1 MGHAFTATQLRGFLK
16 TRAKNKRDD
25 GAIDGLD
32 VVGKVRAKRGRKPKL
47 AA

>member
-1 MGHAFTATQLRGFLK
+1 LRGVLK

-25 GAIDGLD
+25 GGLD
-32 VVGKVRAKRGRKPKL
+32 GAASAAKVPGKRARKPKL